1 MDRALVFGTS
11 DGGPIPSRRTR
22 NKLQNNLNV
31 TETLILFKNFTFRTQ
46 SGFVAQL
53 VERSPLKRLVAGSSP
68 AGPTMELIEVLDEN
82 GQKNGQILDKDIIH
96 QQGLWHREVAV
107 WIFNSKGE
115 TLVQR
120 RAASKKM
127 NPNQIGLCA
136 GHVSANEDS
145 ITSMIRE
152 ISEELGICIN
162 KESLTFLTTEKKRK
176 IFSKWFN

>member
-68 AGPTMELIEVLDEN
+68 AGPT
-82 GQKNGQILDKDIIH
+82 
-96 QQGLWHREVAV
+96 
-107 WIFNSKGE
+107 
-115 TLVQR
+115 
-120 RAASKKM
+120 KKS
-127 NPNQIGLCA
+127 
-136 GHVSANEDS
+136 H
-145 ITSMIRE
+145 
-152 ISEELGICIN
+152 
-162 KESLTFLTTEKKRK
+162 
-176 IFSKWFN
+176 